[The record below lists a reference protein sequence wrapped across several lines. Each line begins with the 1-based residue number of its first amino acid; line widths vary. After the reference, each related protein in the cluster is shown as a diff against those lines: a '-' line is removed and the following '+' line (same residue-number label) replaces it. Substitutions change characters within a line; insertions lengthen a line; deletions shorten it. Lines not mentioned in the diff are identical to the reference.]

1 MLGAA
6 FQAAGRLV
14 QQARPGFDRA
24 LCRSLRATVAMLVP
38 CWFAMDLM
46 MMVAS
51 LQVIFAFSLGLV
63 AWRARLGEAAA

>member
-1 MLGAA
+1 
-6 FQAAGRLV
+6 
-14 QQARPGFDRA
+14 
-24 LCRSLRATVAMLVP
+24 MLVP

-63 AWRARLGEAAA
+63 AWRARLDEAAA